1 MRRMLQPYS
10 RHVEAVFEP
19 VIVPQ
24 LSPEQ
29 HRRLA
34 VATAQLYAAGE
45 GLVAEANS
53 ELQAAQSTHSATG
66 RSLRRRGGDTQEGC
80 TIKSWSPPCSTLQ
93 AEQSAHNRPLCTSRP
108 LSWHHLQH
116 MLPGRLSLWP

>member
-45 GLVAEANS
+45 GVVAEADS
-53 ELQAAQSTHSATG
+53 QLRASQSTHAATG

-80 TIKSWSPPCSTLQ
+80 TDQVMAATLLYAAGGIVSP
-93 AEQSAHNRPLCTSRP
+93 
-108 LSWHHLQH
+108 
-116 MLPGRLSLWP
+116 